1 MNKCILRETV
11 MLMAVH
17 SATGNYAW
25 PWNEPP

>member
-1 MNKCILRETV
+1 

>member
-1 MNKCILRETV
+1 MVI
-11 MLMAVH
+11 AVQ

>member
-1 MNKCILRETV
+1 MVIV
-11 MLMAVH
+11 VQ